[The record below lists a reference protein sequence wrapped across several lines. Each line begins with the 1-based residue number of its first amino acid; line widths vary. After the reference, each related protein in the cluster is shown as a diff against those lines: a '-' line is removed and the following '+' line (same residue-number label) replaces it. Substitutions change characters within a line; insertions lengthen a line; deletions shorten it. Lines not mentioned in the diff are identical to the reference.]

1 MGDGPTNRE
10 PSPVRND
17 TESRPDRDPRWLAL
31 RPRNGI
37 TDVSWMEGT
46 FAIISVG
53 IHAAAIRIGITGEYI
68 VHMHKWFDS
77 TFGIPSPT
85 SGTTRAFIALDQGHV
100 VDAFL
105 YNPISAIA
113 AAFSAVF
120 PLYLVGSIIRG
131 QALVPTPRLR
141 RWVTALGLG
150 GLFVAWIAKLLWVPE
165 RYW

>member
-1 MGDGPTNRE
+1 MADGDADRG
-10 PSPVRND
+10 SA
-17 TESRPDRDPRWLAL
+17 TEQQGRWLVL
-31 RPRNGI
+31 RPRNGFE
-37 TDVSWMEGT
+37 VSWAEGS

-68 VHMHKWFDS
+68 VRMHKWFDS

-85 SGTTRAFIALDQGHV
+85 SGTTRAFIALDQGRI

-113 AAFSAVF
+113 AVFSAIF
-120 PLYLVGSIIRG
+120 PFYLIGSLIRG

-141 RWVTALGLG
+141 RVTTWAGLG

-165 RYW
+165 QYW